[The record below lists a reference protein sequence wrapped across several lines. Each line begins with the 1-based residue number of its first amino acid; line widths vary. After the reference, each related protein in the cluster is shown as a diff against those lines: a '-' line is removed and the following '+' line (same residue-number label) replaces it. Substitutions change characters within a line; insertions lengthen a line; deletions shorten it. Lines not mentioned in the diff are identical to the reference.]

1 MSIFYKVIA
10 KLNPSNREAAP
21 KYYASINSVGKRNN
35 RFIAKQIAVR
45 SSLNEMD
52 VLSVIEGFLQIV
64 PETLADGYKV
74 DLGDFG
80 SFGLS
85 AKSKGAEKEEDF
97 NASLIEG
104 TKVNFGPGKLFKKEI
119 NGADF
124 EKIHIDEPDEAS
136 AE

>member
-10 KLNPSNREAAP
+10 KLNPSNRAAAP

-74 DLGDFG
+74 DLGEFG
-80 SFGLS
+80 TFGLT
-85 AKSKGAEKEEDF
+85 AKSKGAEKEEEF
-97 NASLIEG
+97 NATMIES
-104 TKVNFGPGKLFKKEI
+104 TKVNFRPGKLFKKAL
-119 NGADF
+119 NNADF
-124 EKIHIDEPDEAS
+124 EKIHVDQP
-136 AE
+136 AETTGE